1 MANTHVIG
9 IAGSLRDGSHM
20 RTALKQA
27 FDESEQAGGSTER
40 LDLRSFELP
49 VYHDSYASP
58 LKTALDYCEF
68 EETTVGLLAVAGG
81 GFPGAALEHLR
92 SVCRTLNAWV
102 LPHQIAIPN
111 VRSVVEAGI
120 IAADD
125 FAERT
130 RELGQQAVQ
139 YVDISPDSAA
149 SKRQSTIDT
158 NR

>member
-1 MANTHVIG
+1 
-9 IAGSLRDGSHM
+9 M

-40 LDLRSFELP
+40 FDLRSFELP

-58 LKTALDYCEF
+58 LKTVLDYCGF

-81 GFPGAALEHLR
+81 GFPGAALKHLR

-102 LPHQIAIPN
+102 LPHQIAILN

-120 IAADD
+120 IADD
-125 FAERT
+125 NLAERT

-139 YVDISPDSAA
+139 YVDINPDSVARE
-149 SKRQSTIDT
+149 KRPTADPNS
-158 NR
+158 